1 VREDSTSPH
10 FDLPR
15 LRQHP
20 ALLATPSTPD
30 AQMDTNNNKKSL
42 RETLRMRDVPRIVE
56 ATEKRLR
63 AVYQGSWMM
72 SARAWKKFMD
82 GDTPPAKE

>member
-1 VREDSTSPH
+1 
-10 FDLPR
+10 
-15 LRQHP
+15 
-20 ALLATPSTPD
+20 
-30 AQMDTNNNKKSL
+30 MNNNSTDNTKKKTL
-42 RETLRMRDVPRIVE
+42 REALRVRDVPRIVE

-63 AVYQGSWMM
+63 AAYQGSWMM